1 MILPDYNQKEMQ
13 VWTSNYICKFEN
25 QIFHHY
31 RTTKTGINAAIQLLR
46 NHGYVIYEKQKEVS
60 ADNEWWIF

>member
-1 MILPDYNQKEMQ
+1 MADNEKKSDNTKPINRHHP
-13 VWTSNYICKFEN
+13 FEN

-31 RTTKTGINAAIQLLR
+31 RTTKTGINAAIQLLK

-60 ADNEWWIF
+60 ADNE

>member
-1 MILPDYNQKEMQ
+1 MADNEKKSDNTKPIDRHHP
-13 VWTSNYICKFEN
+13 FEN

-31 RTTKTGINAAIQLLR
+31 RKTKTGINAAIQLLK

-60 ADNEWWIF
+60 ADNE